1 MNRLQRITLTI
12 TATAALLGSV
22 AAQAQTHPRT
32 SPHETTSMEY
42 GSGRLTIVYGRP
54 FSKDP
59 KGAEVRKI
67 WGSLVPYDKVW
78 RTGADEAT
86 LLVTNQALD
95 IQGTTVP
102 AGAYSLYTLPTP
114 DGGKLILNKE
124 VGQWGTEYDQS
135 KDFARIDLKKTGTD
149 HPYDQFTVVLEK
161 NDKSKDPTAGYIA
174 LRWEGTEYYV
184 EIAAAKQ

>member
-1 MNRLQRITLTI
+1 MNRIQQITLTI
-12 TATAALLGSV
+12 LAATLLSPCC
-22 AAQAQTHPRT
+22 ASAQETQRI
-32 SPHETTSMEY
+32 SPHETTSKQY
-42 GSGRLTIVYGRP
+42 GNGRLVIVYGRP
-54 FSKDP
+54 SSKDP
-59 KGAEVRKI
+59 KGTEVRKI
-67 WGSLVPYDKVW
+67 WGGLVPYGKVW

-114 DGGKLILNKE
+114 EGGKLILNKQA
-124 VGQWGTEYDQS
+124 GQWGTEYDES

-149 HPYDQFTVVLEK
+149 KPYDEFTVVLEK

-174 LRWEGTEYYV
+174 LRWENTEYYV
-184 EIAAAKQ
+184 EIAAKK

>member
-1 MNRLQRITLTI
+1 M
-12 TATAALLGSV
+12 
-22 AAQAQTHPRT
+22 
-32 SPHETTSMEY
+32 
-42 GSGRLTIVYGRP
+42 
-54 FSKDP
+54 
-59 KGAEVRKI
+59 
-67 WGSLVPYDKVW
+67 PYDKVW